1 MAMRIGR
8 RSRKFTRH
16 PRTGKEH
23 FPFPRVKVFL
33 PIFATLV
40 ASALAPLRADLLVQP
55 HDRLLVGCEV
65 PLDQGMV
72 SVDLAAYFLMCQ
84 PVDGLAVIGAN
95 QGEENV
101 EGFMRRVPT
110 EIAAWSPTVVITSHG
125 IDDGRVGKD
134 DKDYT
139 FYHPT
144 YLQQQLDAL
153 KKIGVRSIILGSAS
167 AVDSS
172 LPQGAIPAKTYNDNL
187 AAFRDLD
194 RDIAAKA
201 GVPFVDIF
209 GATFD
214 VMNKAKAAFGDSY
227 NFGGD
232 RGRFLH
238 RNAQLVMAWAFLK
251 ALGADGN
258 IGTITVDLAANTA
271 TGTPGQKIVSVQKGT
286 VNVESTR
293 YPYCFTTSPPYNGVD
308 VTSDIITLFPF
319 NQDLNRYLL
328 VVKGL
333 TAPRVKVTWGA
344 ESRVFAAGDL
354 AQGVNLAAAFAG
366 HTPFDNVFGHVVDAL
381 WQQQLKQFIW
391 NDSVIAHMDALK
403 QMAPGAPFDQLIAGI
418 HDQDAKNDAAAAA
431 LMVPIAHTI
440 KIEPQP

>member
-1 MAMRIGR
+1 
-8 RSRKFTRH
+8 
-16 PRTGKEH
+16 
-23 FPFPRVKVFL
+23 VKLSAIFL
-33 PIFATLV
+33 LALA
-40 ASALAPLRADLLVQP
+40 ASAFAPLRADLLVHP
-55 HDRLLVGCEV
+55 HDRVLVACQA

-72 SVDLAAYFLMCQ
+72 SVDIAAYFLMCQ
-84 PVDGLAVIGAN
+84 PVDGLAVIGMP
-95 QGEENV
+95 GDGLEP
-101 EGFMRRVPT
+101 FMHRIPVDVAP
-110 EIAAWSPTVVITSHG
+110 WNPTVALISHG
-125 IDDGRVGKD
+125 VDDGRVGKD
-134 DKDYT
+134 DRDYT

-144 YLQQQLDAL
+144 YLGQTLDAL
-153 KKIGVRSIILGSAS
+153 KKIGVRTIVLGSAS

-172 LPQGAIPAKTYNDNL
+172 VPQGAVPAKTYNDNL
-187 AAFRDLD
+187 AAYRDLD

-214 VMNKAKAAFGDSY
+214 TMNKAKTAFGASY

-232 RGRFLH
+232 GGRTPH

-258 IGTITVDLAANTA
+258 IGTITVDLAQKTA
-271 TGTPGQKIVSVQKGT
+271 IGTPGQKIVSVQNGT
-286 VNVESTR
+286 VQVESTR
-293 YPYCFTTSPPYNGVD
+293 YPYCFTTAPPYSPGVD
-308 VTSDIITLFPF
+308 VTSDIITQFPF

-333 TAPRVKVTWGA
+333 TATRVKVTWNA
-344 ESRVFAAGDL
+344 ESREFAAGDL

-366 HTPFDNVFGHVVDAL
+366 HTPFDQVFGHIVDTL

-391 NDSVIAHMDALK
+391 NDSVISHLDALK

-418 HDQDAKNDAAAAA
+418 HAQDAKNLAGAKA
-431 LMVPIAHTI
+431 LMLPIDHTL
-440 KIEPQP
+440 KIEPLP

>member
-1 MAMRIGR
+1 
-8 RSRKFTRH
+8 
-16 PRTGKEH
+16 
-23 FPFPRVKVFL
+23 VKVLL
-33 PIFATLV
+33 PILAALLV
-40 ASALAPLRADLLVQP
+40 SALAPLRADLLVQP

-72 SVDLAAYFLMCQ
+72 SVDIAAYFLMCQ
-84 PVDGLAVIGAN
+84 PVDGLTVIGSN
-95 QGEENV
+95 VGEENV

-125 IDDGRVGKD
+125 IDDAREGRDGKG
-134 DKDYT
+134 YT
-139 FYHPT
+139 FYHPL

-153 KKIGVRSIILGSAS
+153 KKLGVRTIILGSAS

-172 LPQGAIPAKTYNDNL
+172 VPQGAIPAKTYNENL

-194 RDIAAKA
+194 RDLATKA
-201 GVPFVDIF
+201 NVPFVDIF

-214 VMNKAKAAFGDSY
+214 TMNKAKKAFGDSY

-258 IGTITVDLAANTA
+258 IGTITVDLTANTA

-293 YPYCFTTSPPYNGVD
+293 YPYCFTTSPPYSPGVD
-308 VTSDIITLFPF
+308 VTSDIITQFPF

-333 TAPRVKVTWGA
+333 TSPRVKVTWGA

-366 HTPFDNVFGHVVDAL
+366 HTPFDQVFGHVVDAL

-391 NDSVIAHMDALK
+391 NDSVISHMDALK
-403 QMAPGAPFDQLIAGI
+403 QMAPGASFDQLIAGI
-418 HDQDAKNDAAAAA
+418 HDQDAKNGAGAKA
-431 LMVPIAHTI
+431 LMMPIDHTI

>member
-1 MAMRIGR
+1 
-8 RSRKFTRH
+8 
-16 PRTGKEH
+16 
-23 FPFPRVKVFL
+23 VKVFL
-33 PIFATLV
+33 PILAALV
-40 ASALAPLRADLLVQP
+40 VSALAPLRADLLVQP

-65 PLDQGMV
+65 PLDGGMV
-72 SVDLAAYFLMCQ
+72 SVDIAAYFLMCQ
-84 PVDGLAVIGAN
+84 PVDGLTVIGAN

-125 IDDGRVGKD
+125 IDDARDGRASKSFT
-134 DKDYT
+134 Y
-139 FYHPT
+139 YHPT

-153 KKIGVRSIILGSAS
+153 KKIGVRTIILGSAS

-172 LPQGAIPAKTYNDNL
+172 LPQGAVPAKTYNDNL

-214 VMNKAKAAFGDSY
+214 TMNKAKAAFGPSY

-232 RGRFLH
+232 RGRFMH
-238 RNAQLVMAWAFLK
+238 RNAQLVMAWAYLK
-251 ALGADGN
+251 ALGAHGN
-258 IGTITVDLAANTA
+258 IGTITVDLAQNTA

-293 YPYCFTTSPPYNGVD
+293 YPYCFTTSPQYIGTD
-308 VTSDIITLFPF
+308 VTSDIITQFPF

-328 VVKGL
+328 VVKGI
-333 TAPRVKVTWGA
+333 TTPRVKVTWGA
-344 ESRVFAAGDL
+344 ESREFAAGDL

-366 HTPFDNVFGHVVDAL
+366 HTPFDQVFNHISDML

-391 NDSVIAHMDALK
+391 NDSVIAHLDALK
-403 QMAPGAPFDQLIAGI
+403 GMAPGAPFDQLIAGI
-418 HDQDAKNDAAAAA
+418 HAQDAKNGAAAAA
-431 LMVPIAHTI
+431 LAVPIDHTL
-440 KIEPQP
+440 KIEPLP